1 MHQLPK
7 EHLDISTHQSA
18 AGGGAGEW
26 GRSANA
32 YLRQETA
39 KFRISQS
46 STSLL
51 FPSPYKR
58 AWMRSSC
65 ASAGVKFNFSFS
77 PQWSLA
83 RAALICMRAWIRILC
98 APSNSGASVFASI
111 DSAEKPRVQ

>member
-7 EHLDISTHQSA
+7 EHLDISTQRR
-18 AGGGAGEW
+18 GGG

-58 AWMRSSC
+58 AWMFLR
-65 ASAGVKFNFSFS
+65 VLNLTFPS
-77 PQWSLA
+77 PHSEVLA
-83 RAALICMRAWIRILC
+83 VLLPLICMHAWIRILC
-98 APSNSGASVFASI
+98 APSNSGASVFASL
-111 DSAEKPRVQ
+111 DSTQEPRVQ